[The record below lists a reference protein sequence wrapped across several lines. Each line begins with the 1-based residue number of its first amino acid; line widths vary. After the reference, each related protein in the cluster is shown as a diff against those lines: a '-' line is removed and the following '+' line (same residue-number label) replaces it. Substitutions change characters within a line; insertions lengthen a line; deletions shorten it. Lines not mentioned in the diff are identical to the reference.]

1 VLTIDGKGPT
11 DGGYPTLRTIALI
24 YRERDFSGDIKKFVD
39 FAFMEAAHDA
49 VRKTAGNPSGTSF
62 LSDLLDHL
70 FGDRLEGLARVGLD
84 PLVLVR

>member
-1 VLTIDGKGPT
+1 MPRLSDAE
-11 DGGYPTLRTIALI
+11 DHRSHLQGG
-24 YRERDFSGDIKKFVD
+24 DFSGDIKKFID

-84 PLVLVR
+84 PLVLVW